1 MSNNIKIEICAG
13 SIESAIAA
21 NKGGADRIELCSALS
36 EGGITPS
43 AGIIEYVC
51 DNLNIPVFILI
62 RPRTGDFHYSR
73 ADYEAMKKD
82 ILFAKR
88 NGAKGIVTGMLN
100 TDGTIDTCRM
110 KDLIEMASPMQVT
123 FHRAFDMT
131 RNPVEALEE
140 IINLGCHRILTSG
153 QANNVIEGADLLA
166 ELVKIVGQRII
177 IMPGSGINL
186 SNFSNLAEK
195 TKATEFH
202 LSATRS
208 FKSRM
213 SFMKTGVSMAG
224 KNSNE
229 FEIIQTDAETVE
241 SICNLA
247 KLIRI

>member
-1 MSNNIKIEICAG
+1 MSNSIKIEICAG

-51 DNLNIPVFILI
+51 DNLTIPVFVLI
-62 RPRTGDFHYSR
+62 RPRTGDFHYTR

-100 TDGTIDTCRM
+100 TDGTVDTCRM
-110 KDLIEMASPMQVT
+110 KDLIEMASPMEVT
-123 FHRAFDMT
+123 FHRAFDMS
-131 RNPVEALEE
+131 RNPFEALEE
-140 IINLGCHRILTSG
+140 IINLKCHRILTSG
-153 QANNVIEGADLLA
+153 QANNAIEGADLLS
-166 ELVKIVGQRII
+166 ELVKIAGQRII

-186 SNFSNLAEK
+186 SNFNDLAEK
-195 TKATEFH
+195 TRAAEFH
-202 LSATRS
+202 LSATRP

-213 SFMKTGVSMAG
+213 SYMKADVSMAG

-229 FEIIQTDAETVE
+229 SEIIQTDSDTVE
-241 SICNLA
+241 RICDLA
-247 KLIRI
+247 KLKRI

>member
-51 DNLNIPVFILI
+51 DNLSIPVFILI
-62 RPRTGDFHYSR
+62 RPRTGDFNYSR

-153 QANNVIEGADLLA
+153 QANNAIEGADLLA
-166 ELVKIVGQRII
+166 ELVKIAGQRII

-195 TKATEFH
+195 SKATEFH

-213 SFMKTGVSMAG
+213 SFLKTGVSMAG

-247 KLIRI
+247 KQISL

>member
-1 MSNNIKIEICAG
+1 LSNNIKIEICAG